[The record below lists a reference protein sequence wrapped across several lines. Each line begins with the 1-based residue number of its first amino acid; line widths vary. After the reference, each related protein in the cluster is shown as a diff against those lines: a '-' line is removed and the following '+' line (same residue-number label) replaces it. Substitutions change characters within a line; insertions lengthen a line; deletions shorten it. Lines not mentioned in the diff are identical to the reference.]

1 MSRTQWLIQAKKADF
16 NAIGAAFGI
25 SPVTARLIRNRDVVG
40 MDAVYQ
46 YLNGTVEDL
55 YEPMLLPDM
64 GRCLEVLQRKIEE
77 KKRIRIVGDYDIDG
91 ICSTYL
97 LYRALTRAGA
107 MADYEIPDRIR
118 DGYGINE
125 SIIRAAAADGID
137 TILTCDNGIAALD
150 QARLAG
156 ELGMTMLVTDHHDI
170 RKDEEGNDL
179 LPQAAAVVN
188 PKRQDSRY
196 PYPEICGA
204 MVAYK
209 LVLGLYRIFGIPEK
223 EWLDMMEFAAIATVG
238 DVMKLQDENRIVV
251 KEGLRRIGCTRNL
264 GLRKLIEKNNL
275 DPDRITAYQIGFV
288 IGPCLNASGRLETA
302 KLALSMLLS
311 EDEAEAESMADHLK
325 ELNDVRKDMTAKGVE
340 EASSLVESSFADDW
354 VLVVY
359 LPDCHESL
367 AGIVAGRLRER
378 YHKPSIVLTPGEEA
392 VKGSGRSIEGYH
404 MFQALTEADDLLL
417 KYGGH
422 PMAAGLSLPEEN
434 IEAFRRRL
442 NERARQTMTEKDFV
456 EKIWIDVAM
465 PFEYISEP
473 FIRELALLEP
483 FGQGNERPQFAQRRL
498 KLRSARVAGKNRNVV
513 MLSLAS
519 ESGCVME
526 ARWFGEG
533 DRFMEEMGTSR
544 VMDVVYYPEINVYNG
559 RKSIQ
564 MVIRHYRFP
573 EFP

>member
-1 MSRTQWLIQAKKADF
+1 
-16 NAIGAAFGI
+16 
-25 SPVTARLIRNRDVVG
+25 
-40 MDAVYQ
+40 
-46 YLNGTVEDL
+46 
-55 YEPMLLPDM
+55 MLLPDM
-64 GRCLEVLQRKIEE
+64 GRCLEVIQRKIEE